1 MIVNLQETELW
12 LNFYLRIIR
21 TIEVASMSNAA
32 TSWGPEFER

>member
-21 TIEVASMSNAA
+21 TIEVTSMSNAA
-32 TSWGPEFER
+32 RSWGPEFER